1 MTKLEKEALLKPE
14 QIEKLKELFP
24 QAVVDGKV
32 DFVLLKALL
41 GEQIEVSNE
50 KYQFT
55 WNGKQNAIAH
65 AQKPSSGTL
74 REDKSSSKDFDST
87 ENLYIEGDNLE
98 VLKLLQKTYQG
109 KIKMIY
115 IDPPYNTGNDFVYK
129 DDFKD
134 NVKNYLELTNQKNK
148 SNAETSGRYHTD
160 WLNMMYPRL
169 MLARNLLTD
178 DGVIFISIDDNEQ
191 ANLKKMCDEI
201 FGEGNFIAN
210 FSRQTR
216 FGGGFGTSDVG
227 VENDYVLVFSKDRTK
242 GLLGRIAKEKS
253 EIESYF
259 NKKDEFG
266 PYHLRDLKQSIGQ
279 GGKREDRPFM
289 FFPFYLE
296 NNIIKLISYEEFKL
310 IYKDNKFDDKFID
323 TLNKKYKKLVW
334 PLHGEIYGRWTC
346 GYESAL
352 DLIKN
357 NDITIIS
364 NSIYKKERITE
375 DRIGK
380 VITTLLT
387 ENTYTNSNAS
397 QEVKNLL
404 NGAFFDFPKPVELIK
419 LFLLIN
425 VGNSFTTLDF
435 FSGSGTTAHAV
446 MKLNAEDGGNRN
458 FIMVQLPEKT
468 EEDSEAYKAG
478 YQNIC
483 EIGKERI
490 RRAGEKVRQE
500 MLEKDASADVSNLD
514 VGFKVFKLDSTNIKP
529 WDGTQD
535 INQMLLEASGNVVKP
550 DRTDLDVVHEL
561 MLMYGVF
568 NEEIE
573 EIKMNDKTLYSIGN
587 HFLVVCLFNTI
598 TKQDIEAIIKLK
610 PKNVIFNDAGFEN
623 DNVKINAE
631 LTLKNHGVEDI
642 KSL

>member
-1 MTKLEKEALLKPE
+1 MTKLAKEALIKPE
-14 QIEKLKELFP
+14 QLSKLKELFP

-32 DFVLLKALL
+32 DFVSLKALL
-41 GEQIEVSNE
+41 GEQVEESNE

-65 AQKPSSGTL
+65 AQNPSLGTL
-74 REDKSSSKDFDST
+74 REDKASSKNFDST

-169 MLARNLLTD
+169 MLARNLLTE

-191 ANLKKMCDEI
+191 SNLKKICDEI
-201 FGEGNFIAN
+201 FGEGNFVTNFIWKRKTGSSDTKTIATLTEYIICYSKN
-210 FSRQTR
+210 NLFHSESFSI
-216 FGGGFGTSDVG
+216 D
-227 VENDYVLVFSKDRTK
+227 K
-242 GLLGRIAKEKS
+242 
-253 EIESYF
+253 ESYDIDRY
-259 NKKDEFG
+259 KLSDEFIEQRGKHYIDNLDRGSLGYVESLDFGITAPDGKVVFPNDRDKKFNDGWRWTWGKQKVEWGLNNGFIEFRKNKHNNWSVCRKNYLKVDNEGNPIDKGG
-266 PYHLRDLKQSIGQ
+266 PHKNLILDIINTTATIDLQKIFDIKVFDYSKPI
-279 GGKREDRPFM
+279 D
-289 FFPFYLE
+289 L
-296 NNIIKLISYEEFKL
+296 IIKI
-310 IYKDNKFDDKFID
+310 
-323 TLNKKYKKLVW
+323 
-334 PLHGEIYGRWTC
+334 
-346 GYESAL
+346 
-352 DLIKN
+352 
-357 NDITIIS
+357 
-364 NSIYKKERITE
+364 
-375 DRIGK
+375 
-380 VITTLLT
+380 
-387 ENTYTNSNAS
+387 
-397 QEVKNLL
+397 
-404 NGAFFDFPKPVELIK
+404 
-419 LFLLIN
+419 IN
-425 VGNSFTTLDF
+425 VILFKNTVSIILDF

-446 MKLNAEDGGNRN
+446 MKLNAEDGGNRK

-468 EEDSEAYKAG
+468 AEDSEAFKAG

-490 RRAGEKVRQE
+490 RRAGEKVKKE
-500 MLEKDASADVSNLD
+500 MLEKDASADVSKLD

-535 INQMLLEASGNVVKP
+535 INQMLIEASGNVVKK

-568 NEEIE
+568 NEEVE
-573 EIKMNDKTLYSIGN
+573 EIKINGKTLYSIGEN
-587 HFLVVCLFNTI
+587 FLLVCLFQAI

>member
-1 MTKLEKEALLKPE
+1 MTKLAKEALLKPE
-14 QIEKLKELFP
+14 QLAKLKELFP
-24 QAVVDGKV
+24 QAFVDGKV

-41 GEQIEVSNE
+41 GAQVEESNE

-74 REDKSSSKDFDST
+74 REDKASSKNFDST
-87 ENLYIEGDNLE
+87 DNLYIEGDNLE

-191 ANLKKMCDEI
+191 ANLKKICDEI
-201 FGEGNFIAN
+201 FGESNYISQMPRKTVSHMRILADYEL
-210 FSRQTR
+210 QKL
-216 FGGGFGTSDVG
+216 
-227 VENDYVLVFSKDRTK
+227 NDYVFVYSKNK
-242 GLLGRIAKEKS
+242 NFIKFNKEITG
-253 EIESYF
+253 EIEYEYVDELGKYTLKAFQNSGANGTRKARPNLYYPIYYNE
-259 NKKDEFG
+259 NKKDFSLVNRLGDIQILPKKVRNEDGRWLWSKEKFNIDKNQLIFING
-266 PYHLRDLKQSIGQ
+266 TIKKKFYYNENDDQSKYQAMKTWLDSFENRLGASTLKSL
-279 GGKREDRPFM
+279 D
-289 FFPFYLE
+289 
-296 NNIIKLISYEEFKL
+296 LISY
-310 IYKDNKFDDKFID
+310 FDYSKP
-323 TLNKKYKKLVW
+323 V
-334 PLHGEIYGRWTC
+334 
-346 GYESAL
+346 
-352 DLIKN
+352 DLIIFLSQLIV
-357 NDITIIS
+357 NDS
-364 NSIYKKERITE
+364 
-375 DRIGK
+375 D
-380 VITTLLT
+380 
-387 ENTYTNSNAS
+387 
-397 QEVKNLL
+397 
-404 NGAFFDFPKPVELIK
+404 LI
-419 LFLLIN
+419 
-425 VGNSFTTLDF
+425 LDF

-446 MKLNAEDGGNRN
+446 MKLNAEDGGNRR

-468 EEDSEAYKAG
+468 DEDSEAFKAG
-478 YQNIC
+478 YKNIC

-490 RRAGEKVRQE
+490 RRAGEKVKQE
-500 MLEKDASADVSNLD
+500 MLEKDSSSDVTKLD

-535 INQMLLEASGNVVKP
+535 INQMLLEASGNVVKK
-550 DRTDLDVVHEL
+550 DRTDLDVVNEL

-568 NEEIE
+568 NEEVV
-573 EIKMNDKTLYSIGN
+573 EIKINGKTLYSIGE
-587 HFLVVCLFNTI
+587 HFLMVCLFKSI

>member
-1 MTKLEKEALLKPE
+1 MTKLAKEVLLKPE
-14 QIEKLKELFP
+14 QVAKLKELFP

-32 DFVLLKALL
+32 DFVILKALL
-41 GEQIEVSNE
+41 GEQVEENNE

-65 AQKPSSGTL
+65 AQKPSLGTL
-74 REDKSSSKDFDST
+74 REDKASSKNFDST
-87 ENLYIEGDNLE
+87 DNLYIEGDNLE

-169 MLARNLLTD
+169 MLARNLLTE

-191 ANLKKMCDEI
+191 ANLKKICDEI
-201 FGEGNFIAN
+201 FGEDNLI
-210 FSRQTR
+210 
-216 FGGGFGTSDVG
+216 GTFKWNRTAKAPS
-227 VENDYVLVFSKDRTK
+227 LSSTIRTK
-242 GLLGRIAKEKS
+242 YEYIHSYKHKNNLKLKGKDSYNKFAPLLHLPNKQKQLIFPKNSIKLNKTFSPGNYSEKYKVELFNNILLNDEGKNNS
-253 EIESYF
+253 EVIIKACFAWNQDKVDSYVNNGGIF
-259 NKKDEFG
+259 LVKKDLSTIYYELDNEDGFIPPSDLISFEECG
-266 PYHLRDLKQSIGQ
+266 VLRNTDAKNEMRDL
-279 GGKREDRPFM
+279 
-289 FFPFYLE
+289 
-296 NNIIKLISYEEFKL
+296 NIHFDYSKPIS
-310 IYKDNKFDDKFID
+310 
-323 TLNKKYKKLVW
+323 
-334 PLHGEIYGRWTC
+334 
-346 GYESAL
+346 
-352 DLIKN
+352 
-357 NDITIIS
+357 
-364 NSIYKKERITE
+364 
-375 DRIGK
+375 
-380 VITTLLT
+380 LLT
-387 ENTYTNSNAS
+387 YLLTISTYDSKEA
-397 QEVKNLL
+397 
-404 NGAFFDFPKPVELIK
+404 LI
-419 LFLLIN
+419 
-425 VGNSFTTLDF
+425 LDF

-446 MKLNAEDGGNRN
+446 MKLNSEDNGNRK

-478 YQNIC
+478 YKNIC

-490 RRAGEKVRQE
+490 RRAGEKVKQE
-500 MLEKDASADVSNLD
+500 IFENDSSVDVSKLD
-514 VGFKVFKLDSTNIKP
+514 IGFKVFKLDSTNIKP

-535 INQMLLEASGNVVKP
+535 IEQSLLEASGNVVKQ
-550 DRTDLDVVHEL
+550 DRRDLDVVHEL

-568 NEEIE
+568 HEKIQ
-573 EIKMNDKTLYSIGN
+573 EIKINEKTLYSIGN

-610 PKNVIFNDAGFEN
+610 PKNVIFNDAGFKD

-631 LTLKNHGVEDI
+631 LSLKNNGAEDI